1 MIPNLLPNNYGF
13 VKFSR
18 RLEPAVSTEIKSEKP
33 RHGITIARRDP
44 PAFSAFLTDAADEKR
59 MLTFVRGFA
68 LMLFS
73 LRKLF
78 V

>member
-18 RLEPAVSTEIKSEKP
+18 CLEPLVSTEITSEK
-33 RHGITIARRDP
+33 TRRAAAAGRRGP
-44 PAFSAFLTDAADEKR
+44 PAFCALLTDAADEKR
-59 MLTFVRGFA
+59 MLTTARGFA